1 MHSTKYQK
9 RRLGPSLSK
18 AIIFDF
24 DGTLVDSE
32 ITIYQCFQSITNYLA
47 PERVD
52 YAKNILIGPP
62 LRDTASEILG
72 PNHQIQLDEFVKL
85 FIEMHDEHAIKNTQ
99 PYSKVNE
106 TLKKLSTKGLSMA
119 VATNKRYT
127 PTIKLINHFNWQDYF
142 TYIECSDSQNQKR
155 NKDEMI
161 QDIINQ
167 DYSFKKAFF
176 IGDTVNDGLSANLN
190 QLPFIKA
197 CFGYGQNQDWSKVK
211 TYREIHQFSE
221 ILNLI

>member
-1 MHSTKYQK
+1 
-9 RRLGPSLSK
+9 LGKTLNK

-72 PNHQIQLDEFVKL
+72 PNHQGQLDEFVKL

-99 PYSKVNE
+99 AYPGVIE
-106 TLKKLSTKGLSMA
+106 TLKKLSSKGISMA
-119 VATNKRYT
+119 VATNKRYA
-127 PTIKLINHFNWQDYF
+127 PTFKLINHFSWQEYF
-142 TYIECSDSQNQKR
+142 TFIECSDGQNQIR

-161 QDIINQ
+161 QEILKNNN
-167 DYSFKKAFF
+167 FNKAFF
-176 IGDTVNDGLSANLN
+176 VGDTVNDGLSANLN
-190 QLPFIKA
+190 QLPFILA
-197 CFGYGQNQDWSKVK
+197 CYGYGRDQDWSKVNVK
-211 TYREIHQFSE
+211 KDIQNFSE
-221 ILNLI
+221 ILKLI

>member
-1 MHSTKYQK
+1 M
-9 RRLGPSLSK
+9 SK

-32 ITIYQCFQSITNYLA
+32 ITIYQCFQTITNYLA

-72 PNHQIQLDEFVKL
+72 SNHQGQLNEFVKL

-99 PYSKVNE
+99 PYPGVID
-106 TLKKLSTKGLSMA
+106 TLKKLSSKGISMA
-119 VATNKRYT
+119 VATNKRYA
-127 PTIKLINHFNWQDYF
+127 PTINLIKHFDWQEYF
-142 TYIECSDSQNQKR
+142 AFIECSDSKSQIR

-161 QDIINQ
+161 QEILKNNNFN
-167 DYSFKKAFF
+167 SALFV
-176 IGDTVNDGLSANLN
+176 GDTVNDGLSANLN
-190 QLPFIKA
+190 QLPFILA
-197 CFGYGQNQDWSKVK
+197 SYGYGRNQDWSKVK
-211 TYREIHQFSE
+211 LKFGIQKFSE
-221 ILNLI
+221 ILQLI